1 MHIHDFQQREGVEKV
16 SFDSCMARFDF
27 CIRDKRS
34 FWIVY
39 WSSRAAENVR
49 RMLRKAVL
57 GKSFDFLMKNVTFA
71 LQFACMENSIQ
82 NNHFGFPSLFLHA
95 FRLKSKTNTKRIP
108 NVIDRSAFQDPC
120 DGLILCQMGSN
131 GLFLVVLQR
140 KKPKLRRK
148 TVAKAKEE
156 EKSFHISKVG
166 LLYIGVVLDV
176 VCNLR
181 EHSSMSH
188 KSWSLVTF
196 LGGGPPT
203 NSTLSP
209 HPQSMWWLTDGNCQ
223 LFLLS
228 KHFFSHYTS
237 KSSWMTRMG
246 FASTNFG
253 SIHHHQPFV
262 SHHFYFT
269 RTLWWRP
276 STFP

>member
-1 MHIHDFQQREGVEKV
+1 
-16 SFDSCMARFDF
+16 
-27 CIRDKRS
+27 
-34 FWIVY
+34 
-39 WSSRAAENVR
+39 
-49 RMLRKAVL
+49 MLRKAVP

-188 KSWSLVTF
+188 KS
-196 LGGGPPT
+196 
-203 NSTLSP
+203 
-209 HPQSMWWLTDGNCQ
+209 
-223 LFLLS
+223 
-228 KHFFSHYTS
+228 
-237 KSSWMTRMG
+237 
-246 FASTNFG
+246 
-253 SIHHHQPFV
+253 
-262 SHHFYFT
+262 
-269 RTLWWRP
+269 
-276 STFP
+276 